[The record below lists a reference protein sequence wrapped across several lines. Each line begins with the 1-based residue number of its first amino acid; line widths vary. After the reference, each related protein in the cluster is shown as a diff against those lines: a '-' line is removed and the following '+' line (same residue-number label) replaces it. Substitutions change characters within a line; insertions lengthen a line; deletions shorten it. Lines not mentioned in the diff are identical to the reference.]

1 MVLATGLKDL
11 GFRGNTYTWANNKHG
26 QAYVAAR
33 LDRAFSNTSWLDS
46 FVDPLITH
54 LPKLCSDHSPLL
66 LSHRTRLS
74 SANIPFKFEAMCL
87 SHDSFFKVV
96 ETSWATCCS
105 GNPQF
110 ILARK
115 LKILKTNPKVWN
127 KEAFG
132 QLKVRIAEAER
143 AVLVCQ
149 HSLDANPSEASH
161 LELNSAKFSLHNC
174 LKAESDLWRPWSKI
188 RWLQDGDRN
197 TKFFRGGFK
206 GIVNCIDRISVD
218 GTLFVEEGQ
227 VRDQA
232 KLYFSNL
239 M

>member
-1 MVLATGLKDL
+1 MELPSQCLFNNHSLECLRWLQCHPLGFGKLNTWPPSSILVKEFSDMVWATGLKDL

-161 LELNSAKFSLHNC
+161 LELNSAKFSLHNY
-174 LKAESDLWRPWSKI
+174 L
-188 RWLQDGDRN
+188 
-197 TKFFRGGFK
+197 
-206 GIVNCIDRISVD
+206 
-218 GTLFVEEGQ
+218 
-227 VRDQA
+227 
-232 KLYFSNL
+232 
-239 M
+239 